1 MLICPFPKCH
11 RGLSSLSPLHGL
23 LVIQT
28 TRYKSMNFRL
38 RRVSDGFAN
47 DSVDVDVDDLV
58 VRAGGPPHFYSCQL
72 VLRWRRDHKRPFFAR
87 VFCRA
92 RFSCEFS
99 GKFWISLQTSFR
111 AVPKPRLGEP
121 RKLVKMFLLNSR
133 LWWAWFIMLVGDL
146 SDFEQS
152 LLVLPTQRSNS
163 I

>member
-1 MLICPFPKCH
+1 
-11 RGLSSLSPLHGL
+11 
-23 LVIQT
+23 
-28 TRYKSMNFRL
+28 MNFRL

-99 GKFWISLQTSFR
+99 GKFSDKPPDKFSGGPKAASWRTKKTCENVSSQLS
-111 AVPKPRLGEP
+111 AVVGLVYHAGRRL
-121 RKLVKMFLLNSR
+121 
-133 LWWAWFIMLVGDL
+133 I
-146 SDFEQS
+146 
-152 LLVLPTQRSNS
+152 
-163 I
+163 